1 MFVVGISAGILIAGP
16 VIKAITVA
24 GEFCKEK
31 KVFFSFSVQY
41 DGDSEYWIKNESV

>member
-1 MFVVGISAGILIAGP
+1 MFICGISAGILIAGP
-16 VIKAITVA
+16 VFRAIAVA

-31 KVFFSFSVQY
+31 SFFFSFSVQY